1 MQHEFIRKTGKA
13 IEVLASEILLLNEGD
28 QLPVISDWVERHHFS
43 RGTVQNALHVLRERR
58 AIQTQ
63 SRGHLG
69 SYLTVIDYK
78 KLQQFI
84 LNGHLRGSMPL
95 PYSRLYEGFASGLYD
110 NFACADIPLSMAYMR
125 GAKERIHQVIQGI
138 YHFSVISA
146 LAATVAIE
154 EGTPISILVNFGQ
167 HSYLSQH
174 VLLLNK
180 NFSSVQSG
188 MRIGIDDTSYD
199 QQCLT
204 KELARDYDLELIPIL
219 GQQIIPKILSGELD
233 AGIWNH
239 DQIIDQQY
247 SGITVQM
254 IHSPMTELSNT
265 AVLIGRQDN
274 DVINTILRKN
284 IDKDRV
290 LTVQKQVVDGLRIPQ
305 Y

>member
-110 NFACADIPLSMAYMR
+110 NFSHADIPLSMAYMR
-125 GAKERIHQVIQGI
+125 GAKERISQVSQGI
-138 YHFSVISA
+138 YHFSVVSA
-146 LAATVAIE
+146 LAATVAIDE
-154 EGTPISILVNFGQ
+154 SIPISILVNFGQ
-167 HSYLSQH
+167 HSYLSEH
-174 VLLLNK
+174 VLLLNEK
-180 NFSSVQSG
+180 FTSMQHG
-188 MRIGIDDTSYD
+188 MRLGIDDTSYD
-199 QQCLT
+199 QQYLT
-204 KELARDYDLELIPIL
+204 KELARHYNLGLIPTL
-219 GQQIIPKILSGELD
+219 GQQIIPNILSGELD

-239 DQIIDQQY
+239 DQIIDQKY
-247 SGITVQM
+247 TGLSVQT
-254 IHSPMTELSNT
+254 IHSAMTELSST
-265 AVLIGRQDN
+265 AVVIGRSDSE
-274 DVINTILRKN
+274 VINTILRKN
-284 IDKDRV
+284 IDRERI
-290 LTVQKQVVDGLRIPQ
+290 LAVQRKVVEGIRIPQ